1 MIISGL
7 DYIDKLRAEPHY
19 AAKAVLNANGIIFF
33 PESREHRD
41 QKAEG
46 ISYEDNYQGN
56 ALAAMIRPRR
66 LEIRY
71 HQEFADEEIATL
83 VRKLAMNEALVFL
96 ASWEITYQARRI
108 DLGESQ

>member
-1 MIISGL
+1 MIVIGL
-7 DYIDKLRAEPHY
+7 DYIDKLRTEPHY

-41 QKAEG
+41 QKAAG

-66 LEIRY
+66 LEIRF
-71 HQEFADEEIATL
+71 HQSFSDEEIATL
-83 VRKLAMNEALVFL
+83 VRNLAKNEALAFMG
-96 ASWEITYQARRI
+96 SWAITYQARKI
-108 DLGESQ
+108 LL